1 MMVWYEWISI
11 WMKKIDSGKWN
22 KWYALWSD
30 GNERSKLWFKEM
42 RCNEIS
48 TVRLIMW
55 QKWNNEIMSW
65 FNINK
70 HGGCGAIFMR
80 WS

>member
-1 MMVWYEWISI
+1 
-11 WMKKIDSGKWN
+11 
-22 KWYALWSD
+22 
-30 GNERSKLWFKEM
+30 M